1 MISLEPST
9 RVDTSSSA
17 RTSSVTAGPPVRITS
32 MSGCFIPR
40 IPGRSESRG
49 SMQVTTAS
57 FGLGGPA
64 PHFGSYV
71 LAYRSFAFSAWSIT
85 LMTVSHLDCRTDR
98 IKQLG
103 HTEGPGR
110 ETSGVER
117 RERPPANVFKALNLE
132 PLDRF
137 LPRTGGR
144 DLPHRRWLHLR

>member
-32 MSGCFIPR
+32 MSACFNPR

-49 SMQVTTAS
+49 SMQVTTVS

-71 LAYRSFAFSAWSIT
+71 LAYSSFAFSAWSIT
-85 LMTVSHLDCRTDR
+85 LMTVSHLNCRTWTTQDNT
-98 IKQLG
+98 K
-103 HTEGPGR
+103 EPGR

-117 RERPPANVFKALNLE
+117 RELMCKALNLK

-144 DLPHRRWLHLR
+144 DLPHR